1 MTMKRT
7 ARVGMAVLALT
18 VTTGAMAQF
27 GGLGPQCASL
37 VSTTQLPAP
46 ATGSFEIRNL
56 DKYGVPAQACTTIG
70 SFSMSGM
77 SYSMTTAA
85 ATVFNNATLPS
96 CQGMVFTVNG
106 GPIYSYSSG
115 SGSVQLAGSGVTG
128 TINNTALTQTDNLQV
143 SLNGQTLVVN
153 TGVLEFRSTTTLNAD
168 GSSDTV
174 ICTPSS
180 GVAATLNGN
189 PFNVPPEIWQC
200 LAQPSGAAGN
210 NRVRY
215 QAC

>member
-1 MTMKRT
+1 MTMKRM
-7 ARVGMAVLALT
+7 ARVGVAMVALAAA
-18 VTTGAMAQF
+18 TGAWAQF

-115 SGSVQLAGSGVTG
+115 SGTVQMSGTGVTG

-174 ICTPSS
+174 ICTPSA

-189 PFNVPPEIWQC
+189 PFNVPPAVWQC
-200 LAQPSGAAGN
+200 LAQPNGTST